1 MKRIA
6 LLLIALAVVSRL
18 YLCGQCVY
26 LNDETTK
33 LSLQKENIRSSV
45 ELLSLDVAQ
54 ETSIT
59 RLTENSQQYHEVN
72 LPLVF
77 SEINSTAIALSR

>member
-6 LLLIALAVVSRL
+6 LLLIVLAVVSRL

-33 LSLQKENIRSSV
+33 LSFQKEDIRTSV
-45 ELLSLDVAQ
+45 ESLSLDIAQ

-59 RLTENSQQYHEVN
+59 RLTENSQQYHEVS
-72 LPLVF
+72 LPLVL
-77 SEINSTAIALSR
+77 SDKNPTAIALSR